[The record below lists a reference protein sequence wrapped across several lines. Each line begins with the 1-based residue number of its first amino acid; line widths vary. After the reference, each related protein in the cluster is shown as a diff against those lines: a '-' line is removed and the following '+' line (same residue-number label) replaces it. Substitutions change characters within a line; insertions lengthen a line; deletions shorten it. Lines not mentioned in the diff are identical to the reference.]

1 MVSVNDFAC
10 VRATV
15 ILNVIGIGSG
25 HHSVPCVNAIKE
37 LLVSLLLLQVLLF
50 WLMLLMSQVSKL
62 YKASSHGTS

>member
-25 HHSVPCVNAIKE
+25 HHSVPCVNAIKK

-50 WLMLLMSQVSKL
+50 LVNATDVPSVEAL
-62 YKASSHGTS
+62 

>member
-37 LLVSLLLLQVLLF
+37 LLVSLSLLQVLLF
-50 WLMLLMSQVSKL
+50 LVNATDVPSVEAL
-62 YKASSHGTS
+62 

>member
-50 WLMLLMSQVSKL
+50 LVNATDVPSVEAL
-62 YKASSHGTS
+62 